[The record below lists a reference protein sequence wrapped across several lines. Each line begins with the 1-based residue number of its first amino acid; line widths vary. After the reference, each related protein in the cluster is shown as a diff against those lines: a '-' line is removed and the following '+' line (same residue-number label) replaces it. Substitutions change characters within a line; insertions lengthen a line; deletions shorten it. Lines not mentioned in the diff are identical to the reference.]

1 MRRVCH
7 VCAVSVMALAFLPG
21 LPTASFGRIV
31 AQQVPGS
38 IGGTVVD
45 RSDLRPLS
53 GATVTVLGA
62 DRSTLTNT
70 QGRFTVMGIT
80 TPVGEEVTVR
90 VQLIGYASQTVQ
102 IPVGSLD
109 AYIELQPSPI
119 QMEGLVVSALGIER
133 EARALGYSVASAGS
147 EDLVE
152 NRTPRLMDAL
162 NGKLSGV
169 AITPLGTGPQGSTKV
184 RIRGQSSI
192 GNNNSPL
199 IVVNGIPIDN
209 TTFGVSGDY
218 FERGGN
224 RNSDT
229 GDGLSSI
236 NPDDITEMS
245 VLKGAAASALYGAR
259 AKDGVIMITTRNR
272 GQGEGLHFE
281 LNTNFM
287 HETPLDYRN
296 YQYEYGGGIAG
307 CRSLVEARPEGTPE
321 SGGRPCQAGPNGW
334 GVWSFGERI
343 QPGMTFFPF
352 PGRPDVEVPYEA
364 QPNQLRD
371 FYNNGLTLTNTVTVS
386 QGSERG
392 GFSASMSRLSSDGIF
407 PGNTFERYTA
417 NLGFTQNIADR
428 LTVSGNV
435 QYSNEDRRNPPNT
448 SEQDYATPVI
458 IYTLA
463 NTLPLSA
470 LDEYKYDETGQHE
483 QFWTYFR
490 NRTNPYFALT
500 RFENNIRDRV
510 FGNITAAYDL
520 LPWLTVQG
528 RIGQDYWSRDQDY
541 NRPSGSQVEGPPT
554 QGFVNGNYVVDVSW
568 FRELNADYLLRG
580 TGSYGDFG
588 IDATFGGNTMRRKLE
603 RENTLADE
611 FYAYGL
617 YSLQNSPDLSPQ
629 YSVSERGVNS
639 LYGSAELSYRDMV
652 FVTGTMRNDW
662 FSTLSPDNRSILYPS
677 ISTSFVFTD
686 ALSMP
691 SWLDFGKVRA
701 AYAEVGSDT
710 DVPPYSNVLFYS
722 INQNKFNGHALG
734 GISGSVPNP
743 ELKPMR
749 LKEWEV
755 GTELSVL
762 DRFRLDLGYYHRV
775 AEDQILSQDISS
787 ASGWGSRQVNVG
799 KTMNHGVEA
808 LFDASLFRR
817 DGFSWN
823 TTFNVNWNKSKV
835 LELGVGTDRIRV
847 GGADFHGSLYQIEGE
862 EMNQLYGP
870 AWRRD
875 AQGRII
881 HNSAGRPL
889 AAPEDQN
896 FGSALPKWI
905 GGITNT
911 FNIGGVSISALVDFK
926 LGHKLISGTH
936 TNAVRHGLDPIT
948 LQGREQGCIVGDGVS
963 EDGTPNTACYPI
975 QSYWEAIRTYR
986 LAEQSVFNAG
996 YWQLRQIT
1004 VGYDLTPHLNGA
1016 FGFQQVRVNLS
1027 ANNVW
1032 LIKKWVP
1039 HVHPE
1044 QNAIFGDSR
1053 MGLESTGMP
1062 VTRGL
1067 GFNVNIRF

>member
-1 MRRVCH
+1 MRRVRH
-7 VCAVSVMALAFLPG
+7 VCALLVTALAFLST
-21 LPTASFGRIV
+21 LTLAAFGDLA

-45 RSDLRPLS
+45 ASNLRPLG
-53 GATVTVLGA
+53 GAEVTIVGVNQTVL
-62 DRSTLTNT
+62 TNA
-70 QGRFTVMGIT
+70 QGRFILTGIEA
-80 TPVGEEVTVR
+80 PAGQEVSIR

-102 IPVGSLD
+102 VPVGSLEVN
-109 AYIELQPSPI
+109 IQLQPSPI
-119 QMEGLVVSALGIER
+119 QLEGMVVSALGIER
-133 EARALGYSVASAGS
+133 EARALGYSVASAGA
-147 EDLVE
+147 EELTE

-169 AITPLGTGPQGSTKV
+169 SITPMATGPQGSTKV
-184 RIRGQSSI
+184 RIRGQSSL

-209 TTFGVSGDY
+209 TTFGVSGDF

-236 NPDDITEMS
+236 NPDDIVELS

-272 GQGEGLHFE
+272 AQGEGLQFE
-281 LNTNFM
+281 LDTNFM
-287 HETPLDYRN
+287 HETPLDYRD
-296 YQYEYGGGIAG
+296 YQMEYGGGIAG
-307 CRSLVEARPEGTPE
+307 CRSLVEARPEGTAE
-321 SGGRPCQAGPNGW
+321 SGGRPCQSGPNGW
-334 GVWSFGERI
+334 GVWSFGEKI
-343 QPGMTFFPF
+343 EPGMTFFPF
-352 PGRPDVEVPYEA
+352 PGRPDVEVPYAA
-364 QPNQLRD
+364 QPNQMND
-371 FYNNGLTLTNTVTVS
+371 FFRNGYALTNTLTIS
-386 QGSERG
+386 QGSEHG
-392 GFSASMSRLSSDGIF
+392 GFSASIARLNSDGIF
-407 PGNTFERYTA
+407 PGNTYERYTA
-417 NLGFTQNIADR
+417 NLGFTQEIADR
-428 LTVSGNV
+428 LTISGNV

-470 LDEYKYDETGQHE
+470 LEEYKYDETGQRE

-510 FGNITAAYDL
+510 FGNITARYEV
-520 LPWLTVQG
+520 LPWLSAQG

-554 QGFVNGNYVVDVSW
+554 QGFVNGNYVIDVSW
-568 FRELNADYLLRG
+568 FREINADYLLRG
-580 TGSYGDFG
+580 NGSFGDFG
-588 IDATFGGNTMRRKLE
+588 VDATLGGNYMRRKLE

-617 YSLQNSPDLSPQ
+617 YSLSNSPDLSPQ

-639 LYGSAELSYRDMV
+639 LYGSAELSFRDML
-652 FVTGTMRNDW
+652 FLTGTLRNDW
-662 FSTLSPDNRSILYPS
+662 FSTLSPENWSILYPS
-677 ISTSFVFTD
+677 VSTSFVFSD
-686 ALSMP
+686 ALPVP
-691 SWLDFGKVRA
+691 SWLDFGKIRA

-710 DVPPYSNVLFYS
+710 DVSPYSNILFYGV
-722 INQNKFNGHALG
+722 NQNRFNGYALG
-734 GISGSVPNP
+734 GITGAVPNA

-755 GTELSVL
+755 GTELSFV
-762 DRFRLDLGYYHRV
+762 DRVRLDLGYYHRV
-775 AEDQILSQDISS
+775 AESQILSQDISS

-799 KTMNHGVEA
+799 ETMNQGIEA
-808 LFDASLFRR
+808 LLDASLVRR
-817 DGFSWN
+817 PGFSWN
-823 TTFNVNWNKSKV
+823 TIFNVNWNKSEA
-835 LELGVGTDRIRV
+835 LELGVGTDRIRS
-847 GGADFHGSLYQIEGE
+847 GFADFHGTLNQIEGE
-862 EMNQLYGP
+862 EMNQVCGP
-870 AWRRD
+870 GWLRD
-875 AQGRII
+875 AQGRIV
-881 HNSAGRPL
+881 HNVDGRPL
-889 AAPEDQN
+889 ADPVEKCY
-896 FGSALPKWI
+896 GSALPKWI

-911 FNIGGVSISALVDFK
+911 FNIRGVSISALVDFK

-948 LQGREQGCIVGDGVS
+948 LQGRDQGCIVGDGVN
-963 EDGTPNTACYPI
+963 EDGQPNTACYPI

-986 LAEQSVFNAG
+986 LAEQSVFDAG

-1004 VGYDLTPHLNGA
+1004 LGYDLTPHLNGA
-1016 FGFQQVRVNLS
+1016 FGFDQVRLNLS

-1067 GFNVNIRF
+1067 GVNVNIRW